1 VTNGVYV
8 FPAGKKLKK
17 ANVAPKIDLNATHQ
31 LALEYVSLEL
41 LQQYSI

>member
-17 ANVAPKIDLNATHQ
+17 LMWLKIDLNATHQ

>member
-1 VTNGVYV
+1 MV
-8 FPAGKKLKK
+8 FMCFPGKSWKK
-17 ANVAPKIDLNATHQ
+17 NVQLKIDLNATHQ

>member
-17 ANVAPKIDLNATHQ
+17 ANGSKINATHQ

>member
-1 VTNGVYV
+1 MV
-8 FPAGKKLKK
+8 FMCFRWKEAEKLM
-17 ANVAPKIDLNATHQ
+17 APKIDLNATHQ